1 MTLFCLVPHLATA
14 VPVSYLKSEGL
25 NVLLPVEGLTK
36 NAHTEMVHVCLPK
49 AIIRQ
54 SQRMFFSDKAE
65 GIGKVNFLAL
75 ILDLSLSQASH

>member
-1 MTLFCLVPHLATA
+1 MC
-14 VPVSYLKSEGL
+14 
-25 NVLLPVEGLTK
+25 LTK

>member
-1 MTLFCLVPHLATA
+1 MPCQSFSLYMTKREIYRILFMC
-14 VPVSYLKSEGL
+14 
-25 NVLLPVEGLTK
+25 LTK

-49 AIIRQ
+49 VIIRQ